1 MQGFC
6 SAMENMPVPRRIGS
20 HVPGQGTDFV
30 LTEVTDTL
38 RNMKSQNSLL
48 KYLSVLLTLKRSPYL
63 ATARKVT
70 RLRLQGELYNLTSS
84 GFPRYLPR
92 SVNQAAFN
100 ALDCLFPYG
109 RRSRRLINVAFKF
122 LHPTEWG
129 WAVIDAY
136 KSGIDVLKA
145 WLHFASRSM
154 KAWFHFTIRSFTA
167 SVSKLNPLRL
177 FSRRYK
183 TQ

>member
-1 MQGFC
+1 
-6 SAMENMPVPRRIGS
+6 MENMPVPSHTGG

-38 RNMKSQNSLL
+38 QKMKSKDSLL
-48 KYLSVLLTLKRSPYL
+48 RYLSVLLTLRQSPYL

-70 RLRLQGELYNLTSS
+70 RLRLQAELYHLTSS
-84 GFPRYLPR
+84 GGPRYLPR
-92 SVNQAAFN
+92 AVNQAAFD
-100 ALDCLFPYG
+100 ALDALFPFG

-122 LHPTEWG
+122 LHPSEWG

-136 KSGIDVLKA
+136 RSGVDAI
-145 WLHFASRSM
+145 
-154 KAWFHFTIRSFTA
+154 KAWFRFAFRSALSTVDKF
-167 SVSKLNPLRL
+167 NPMHA

-183 TQ
+183 RQ